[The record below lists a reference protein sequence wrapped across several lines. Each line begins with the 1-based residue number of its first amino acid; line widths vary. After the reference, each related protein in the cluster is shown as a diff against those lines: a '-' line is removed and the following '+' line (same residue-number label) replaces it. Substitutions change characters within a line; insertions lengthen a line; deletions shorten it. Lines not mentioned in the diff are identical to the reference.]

1 MAAFWQQGRPQKVSV
16 ILLVHISLLWVT
28 ITAKLSF
35 SNTIFD
41 LIYKYVIYI
50 IQFLTRLASLG
61 GIQRRH

>member
-16 ILLVHISLLWVT
+16 ILLVHISLPWVT

-35 SNTIFD
+35 SNTIFN

-50 IQFLTRLASLG
+50 IQFLTRLASLS
-61 GIQRRH
+61 GIQ

>member
-16 ILLVHISLLWVT
+16 ILLVHIGLLWVT
-28 ITAKLSF
+28 ITV
-35 SNTIFD
+35 D

-61 GIQRRH
+61 GIQ

>member
-16 ILLVHISLLWVT
+16 ILLVHISLLWAT
-28 ITAKLSF
+28 ITAKLTF

-50 IQFLTRLASLG
+50 TQFLTRLESLG
-61 GIQRRH
+61 GIQ